1 MSKALESLFAACEEL
16 EASDVHVMAGRRPC
30 FRVRGA
36 LAPNGDFREL
46 NAADAEAL
54 ALELGRMTMLPGAGG
69 GDADVKAEL
78 LRRGSLDGAAT
89 SAAGVRYRFNV
100 YRTFD
105 TCAVALRRLDSR
117 FRTFDELGVPRRLE
131 DFCRERDGLF
141 IVTGPTGSGKSTTL
155 ATMIDIINHSR
166 EGHIITIED
175 PIEYIHK
182 SDKCNVNQREV
193 GRDAGRLFRRKE

>member
-36 LAPNGDFREL
+36 LAPNGGFREL

-54 ALELGRMTMLPGAGG
+54 ALELGRMTMPPGAGG

-100 YRTFD
+100 YRTSD
-105 TCAVALRRLDSR
+105 TCA
-117 FRTFDELGVPRRLE
+117 GVQACCHVP
-131 DFCRERDGLF
+131 
-141 IVTGPTGSGKSTTL
+141 
-155 ATMIDIINHSR
+155 A
-166 EGHIITIED
+166 
-175 PIEYIHK
+175 
-182 SDKCNVNQREV
+182 
-193 GRDAGRLFRRKE
+193 

>member
-36 LAPNGDFREL
+36 LAPNADFREL
-46 NAADAEAL
+46 DAAETETL
-54 ALELGRMTMLPGAGG
+54 ALELGRMAMPPGAEG
-69 GDADVKAEL
+69 GDAGVKAEL
-78 LRRGSLDGAAT
+78 LRRGSLDGATT

-100 YRTFD
+100 YRTSD

-131 DFCRERDGLF
+131 EFCGERDGLF

-182 SDKCNVNQREV
+182 SDCATSTSARWGVTR
-193 GRDAGRLFRRKE
+193 

>member
-1 MSKALESLFAACEEL
+1 MSKALESLFATCEEL
-16 EASDVHVMAGRRPC
+16 EASDMHIMAGRRPC

-36 LAPNGDFREL
+36 LVPNADFREL
-46 NAADAEAL
+46 KAADTETL
-54 ALELGRMTMLPGAGG
+54 ALELGRMAIPPETAG
-69 GDADVKAEL
+69 GDAGVKAEL
-78 LRRGSLDGAAT
+78 LRRGSLDGATT

-100 YRTFD
+100 YRTSD

-131 DFCRERDGLF
+131 EFCGERDGLF

-175 PIEYIHK
+175 PKWHIQL
-182 SDKCNVNQREV
+182 V
-193 GRDAGRLFRRKE
+193 